1 MDFLEIMDICAYD
14 IDDAKEMANRCCSTD
29 VVEEVLNQ
37 IGLERLRPVTAPP
50 DEPSCAIK
58 NATDT
63 GVDFSRLCS
72 RDFFSD
78 RC

>member
-14 IDDAKEMANRCCSTD
+14 LDAASEMMDCCSPD
-29 VVEEVLNQ
+29 VVEEVLTE
-37 IGLERLRPVTAPP
+37 IGLEKLRSVTTPP

-63 GVDFSRLCS
+63 GVYFSRLCS
-72 RDFFSD
+72 RDFLSD